1 MCFTGAAVAKDTLTC
16 VRARTA
22 PLFHICQMFL
32 ANADVAKDA
41 LTCIRAELKHA
52 RALTKAGVQAGIA
65 DMGKDA
71 TTSIH
76 LGRERDHEI

>member
-1 MCFTGAAVAKDTLTC
+1 
-16 VRARTA
+16 
-22 PLFHICQMFL
+22 MFL

-52 RALTKAGVQAGIA
+52 PALTNAGVQAGIA

-76 LGRERDHEI
+76 LGRERDREI